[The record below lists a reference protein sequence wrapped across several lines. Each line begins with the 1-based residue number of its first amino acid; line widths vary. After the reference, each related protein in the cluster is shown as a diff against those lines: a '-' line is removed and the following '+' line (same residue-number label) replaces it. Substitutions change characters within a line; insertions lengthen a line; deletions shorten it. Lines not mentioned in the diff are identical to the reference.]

1 MKRGRSLFFGLAW
14 PSRVQYFIT
23 ITLNQVKK
31 EGLGTIL
38 LTNMQHCATIERM
51 SQKNRTKHGKAY
63 NKSAEKRWF
72 DRVVAAPLLIGMGS
86 AALVAAVAMHKELG
100 DGPTLFV
107 QERYGSDLD
116 NLVKVPKLR
125 TLRGAVRNTASA
137 NGYNHSSAGP
147 IGKLVRKAHVD
158 EAPQLLQVLRGK
170 MAIVGPRPLATGE
183 VYNDI
188 LANPDI
194 PEGLKQ
200 QWIDARKT
208 ARPGIMAPYSKEQH
222 EPGYELDTIHMMEQD
237 VVYAERA
244 SLKKDAKVVAATL
257 GMVATDLV
265 QKLMPRSART
275 WLQAKTGLMSHSAGQ
290 ECAESDVVVAL
301 QQAHTQ
307 PTRRAA

>member
-1 MKRGRSLFFGLAW
+1 MA
-14 PSRVQYFIT
+14 FIGWGF
-23 ITLNQVKK
+23 IIIKLDRLEKK
-31 EGLGTIL
+31 GAGTIL
-38 LTNMQHCATIERM
+38 LTYMQHCATIEQM
-51 SQKNRTKHGKAY
+51 SQKTRTKHGKDY
-63 NKSAEKRWF
+63 NKSPEKRWF

-86 AALVAAVAMHKELG
+86 AALVAAAAMHKELG

-200 QWIDARKT
+200 QWIEARKT

-222 EPGYELDTIHMMEQD
+222 EAGYELDTIHMMEQD

-265 QKLMPRSART
+265 QKLMPRSARE
-275 WLQAKTGLMSHSAGQ
+275 WLQVKTGLVPAGQ
-290 ECAESDVVVAL
+290 ERAESDVVVAL

-307 PTRRAA
+307 SARRAA

>member
-1 MKRGRSLFFGLAW
+1 
-14 PSRVQYFIT
+14 
-23 ITLNQVKK
+23 
-31 EGLGTIL
+31 
-38 LTNMQHCATIERM
+38 MQHCATIERM
-51 SQKNRTKHGKAY
+51 PQKTRTKHGKAY
-63 NKSAEKRWF
+63 NESAEKRWF
-72 DRVVAAPLLIGMGS
+72 DRVVAVPLLVCMGS
-86 AALVAAVAMHKELG
+86 AALVAAAAMHKELG

-147 IGKLVRKAHVD
+147 VGKLVRKAHVD

-200 QWIDARKT
+200 QWIEARKT

-237 VVYAERA
+237 VVYAETA

-265 QKLMPRSART
+265 QKLMPRSASE
-275 WLQAKTGLMSHSAGQ
+275 WLQAKTGLAPHPAGQ
-290 ECAESDVVVAL
+290 ERAESDVVVAL
-301 QQAHTQ
+301 QQAHAQ
-307 PTRRAA
+307 PARRAA

>member
-1 MKRGRSLFFGLAW
+1 MA
-14 PSRVQYFIT
+14 FIGWGF
-23 ITLNQVKK
+23 IIIKLDRLEKK
-31 EGLGTIL
+31 GAGTIL
-38 LTNMQHCATIERM
+38 LTYMQHCATIERM
-51 SQKNRTKHGKAY
+51 SQKNRTKHGKDY
-63 NKSAEKRWF
+63 NESPEKRWF
-72 DRVVAAPLLIGMGS
+72 DRVVAVPLLVCMGS
-86 AALVAAVAMHKELG
+86 AALVAAAAMHKELG

-147 IGKLVRKAHVD
+147 VGKLVRKAHVD

-200 QWIDARKT
+200 QWIEARKT

-222 EPGYELDTIHMMEQD
+222 EAGYELDTIHMMEQD

-265 QKLMPRSART
+265 QKLMPRSARE
-275 WLQAKTGLMSHSAGQ
+275 WLQVKTGLAPHLAGQ
-290 ECAESDVVVAL
+290 EHEESDVVVAL
-301 QQAHTQ
+301 QQAQAHTQ

>member
-1 MKRGRSLFFGLAW
+1 
-14 PSRVQYFIT
+14 
-23 ITLNQVKK
+23 
-31 EGLGTIL
+31 
-38 LTNMQHCATIERM
+38 MQHCATIEQM
-51 SQKNRTKHGKAY
+51 SQKTRTKHGKDY

-72 DRVVAAPLLIGMGS
+72 DRIVAAPLLIGMGS

-107 QERYGSDLD
+107 QERYGSDID

-147 IGKLVRKAHVD
+147 VGKLVRKAHVD

-237 VVYAERA
+237 VVYAETA

-265 QKLMPRSART
+265 QKLMPRSASE
-275 WLQAKTGLMSHSAGQ
+275 WLQAKTGLAPHPAGQ
-290 ECAESDVVVAL
+290 ERAESDVVVAL
-301 QQAHTQ
+301 QQAHAQ
-307 PTRRAA
+307 PARHAA

>member
-1 MKRGRSLFFGLAW
+1 M
-14 PSRVQYFIT
+14 
-23 ITLNQVKK
+23 
-31 EGLGTIL
+31 
-38 LTNMQHCATIERM
+38 TNMQHCATIERM

-63 NKSAEKRWF
+63 NESPEKRWF
-72 DRVVAAPLLIGMGS
+72 DRIVAAPLLIGMGS
-86 AALVAAVAMHKELG
+86 AALIAAAAMHKELG
-100 DGPTLFV
+100 DGPTLFI

-116 NLVKVPKLR
+116 DLVKVPKLR

-137 NGYNHSSAGP
+137 NGYNHSGAGP

-237 VVYAERA
+237 VVYAETA

-265 QKLMPRSART
+265 QKLMPRSTRE
-275 WLQAKTGLMSHSAGQ
+275 WLQAKTGLASASQ
-290 ECAESDVVVAL
+290 ERAESDVVVAL
-301 QQAHTQ
+301 QQAHAQ

>member
-1 MKRGRSLFFGLAW
+1 MA
-14 PSRVQYFIT
+14 FIGWGF
-23 ITLNQVKK
+23 IIIKLDRLEKK
-31 EGLGTIL
+31 GAGTIL
-38 LTNMQHCATIERM
+38 LTYMQHCATIEQM
-51 SQKNRTKHGKAY
+51 SQKTRTKHGKDY
-63 NKSAEKRWF
+63 NKSPEKRWF

-86 AALVAAVAMHKELG
+86 AALVAAAAMHKELG

-200 QWIDARKT
+200 QWIEARKT

-222 EPGYELDTIHMMEQD
+222 EAGYELDTIHMMEQD

-265 QKLMPRSART
+265 QKLMPRSARE
-275 WLQAKTGLMSHSAGQ
+275 WLQVKTGLAPAGQ
-290 ECAESDVVVAL
+290 ERAESDVVVAL

>member
-1 MKRGRSLFFGLAW
+1 MT
-14 PSRVQYFIT
+14 Y
-23 ITLNQVKK
+23 
-31 EGLGTIL
+31 
-38 LTNMQHCATIERM
+38 MQHCATIEQM
-51 SQKNRTKHGKAY
+51 SQKTRTKHGKYY
-63 NKSAEKRWF
+63 NKSPEKRWF
-72 DRVVAAPLLIGMGS
+72 DRVVAVPLLVCMGS
-86 AALVAAVAMHKELG
+86 AALVAAAAMHKELG

-183 VYNDI
+183 VYDDI

-208 ARPGIMAPYSKEQH
+208 ARPGIMAPYSKDQH
-222 EPGYELDTIHMMEQD
+222 GLGYKLNTIHMMEQD
-237 VVYAERA
+237 VVYAETA

-265 QKLMPRSART
+265 QKLMPRSARE
-275 WLQAKTGLMSHSAGQ
+275 WLQVKTGLVPAVQ
-290 ECAESDVVVAL
+290 ERAESDVVVAL

>member
-1 MKRGRSLFFGLAW
+1 
-14 PSRVQYFIT
+14 
-23 ITLNQVKK
+23 
-31 EGLGTIL
+31 
-38 LTNMQHCATIERM
+38 MQHCATIERM

-63 NKSAEKRWF
+63 NESAEKRWF
-72 DRVVAAPLLIGMGS
+72 DRVVAVPLLVCMGS
-86 AALVAAVAMHKELG
+86 AALVAAAAMHKELG

-200 QWIDARKT
+200 QWIEARKT

-265 QKLMPRSART
+265 QKLMPRSARE
-275 WLQAKTGLMSHSAGQ
+275 WLQAKTGLASAGQ
-290 ECAESDVVVAL
+290 ERAESDVVVAL

-307 PTRRAA
+307 PARRAA

>member
-1 MKRGRSLFFGLAW
+1 MKRGRSLFFGLTW
-14 PSRVQYFIT
+14 PSRAQYFIT

-38 LTNMQHCATIERM
+38 LTNTQHCATIERM

-63 NKSAEKRWF
+63 NESPEKRWF

-86 AALVAAVAMHKELG
+86 AALVAAAAMHKELG
-100 DGPTLFV
+100 DGPTLFI

-116 NLVKVPKLR
+116 DLVKVPKLR

-147 IGKLVRKAHVD
+147 VGKLVR
-158 EAPQLLQVLRGK
+158 
-170 MAIVGPRPLATGE
+170 VGPRPLATGE

-208 ARPGIMAPYSKEQH
+208 ARPGIMAPYSKDQH
-222 EPGYELDTIHMMEQD
+222 GLGYELDITHTIRTMEQD
-237 VVYAERA
+237 IMYAKEKA
-244 SLKKDAKVVAATL
+244 SLKFDSMVVAATL
-257 GMVATDLV
+257 GTVATDLV
-265 QKLMPRSART
+265 QKLMPRSARE
-275 WLQAKTGLMSHSAGQ
+275 WLQVKTGLAPHLAGQ
-290 ECAESDVVVAL
+290 EHEESDVVVAL
-301 QQAHTQ
+301 QQAQAHTQ

>member
-1 MKRGRSLFFGLAW
+1 MA
-14 PSRVQYFIT
+14 FIGWGFIIIKLDRLEKT
-23 ITLNQVKK
+23 
-31 EGLGTIL
+31 GAGPIL
-38 LTNMQHCATIERM
+38 LTYMQHCATIEQM
-51 SQKNRTKHGKAY
+51 SQKTRTKHGKYY
-63 NKSAEKRWF
+63 NKSPEKRWF
-72 DRVVAAPLLIGMGS
+72 DRVVAVPLLVCMGS
-86 AALVAAVAMHKELG
+86 AALVAAAAMHKELG

-200 QWIDARKT
+200 QWIEARKT

-265 QKLMPRSART
+265 QKLMPRSARE
-275 WLQAKTGLMSHSAGQ
+275 WLQVKTGLVPAVQ
-290 ECAESDVVVAL
+290 ERAESDVVVAL

>member
-1 MKRGRSLFFGLAW
+1 MERGRSLFFGLAW

-100 DGPTLFV
+100 DGPTLFI

-116 NLVKVPKLR
+116 DLVKVPKLR

-147 IGKLVRKAHVD
+147 VGKLVRKAHVD

-208 ARPGIMAPYSKEQH
+208 ARPGIMAPYSKDQH
-222 EPGYELDTIHMMEQD
+222 GLGYELDTIHMMEQD
-237 VVYAERA
+237 IMYAKEKA
-244 SLKKDAKVVAATL
+244 SLKFDSMVVAATL
-257 GMVATDLV
+257 GTVATDLT
-265 QKLMPRSART
+265 QKLMPRSARE
-275 WLQAKTGLMSHSAGQ
+275 WLQAKTGLASAGQ
-290 ECAESDVVVAL
+290 EYAESDVVVAL

>member
-1 MKRGRSLFFGLAW
+1 MA
-14 PSRVQYFIT
+14 FIGWGF
-23 ITLNQVKK
+23 IIIKLDRLEKK
-31 EGLGTIL
+31 GAGTIL
-38 LTNMQHCATIERM
+38 LTYMQHCATIEQM
-51 SQKNRTKHGKAY
+51 SQKTRTKHGKAY
-63 NKSAEKRWF
+63 NESPEKRWF
-72 DRVVAAPLLIGMGS
+72 DRVVAVPLLVCMGS
-86 AALVAAVAMHKELG
+86 AALVAAAAMHKELG

-208 ARPGIMAPYSKEQH
+208 ARPGIMAPYSKDQH
-222 EPGYELDTIHMMEQD
+222 GLGYKLNTIHMMEQD
-237 VVYAERA
+237 VVYAETAMR
-244 SLKKDAKVVAATL
+244 
-257 GMVATDLV
+257 
-265 QKLMPRSART
+265 
-275 WLQAKTGLMSHSAGQ
+275 
-290 ECAESDVVVAL
+290 
-301 QQAHTQ
+301 
-307 PTRRAA
+307 

>member
-1 MKRGRSLFFGLAW
+1 
-14 PSRVQYFIT
+14 
-23 ITLNQVKK
+23 
-31 EGLGTIL
+31 
-38 LTNMQHCATIERM
+38 MQHCANIERM

-63 NKSAEKRWF
+63 NESAEKRWF

-100 DGPTLFV
+100 DGPTLFI

-116 NLVKVPKLR
+116 DLVKVPKLR

-137 NGYNHSSAGP
+137 NGYNHSGAGP

-200 QWIDARKT
+200 QWIEARKT
-208 ARPGIMAPYSKEQH
+208 ARPGIMAPYSREQH
-222 EPGYELDTIHMMEQD
+222 KPGYERYELDTIHMMEQD
-237 VVYAERA
+237 IVYAKEKA
-244 SLKKDAKVVAATL
+244 SLKFDSMVVAATL
-257 GMVATDLV
+257 GTVATDLT

-275 WLQAKTGLMSHSAGQ
+275 WLQAKTGLAPHSAGQ
-290 ECAESDVVVAL
+290 ERAESDVVVAL

-307 PTRRAA
+307 SARRAA

>member
-1 MKRGRSLFFGLAW
+1 
-14 PSRVQYFIT
+14 
-23 ITLNQVKK
+23 
-31 EGLGTIL
+31 
-38 LTNMQHCATIERM
+38 MQHCATIERM

-63 NKSAEKRWF
+63 NESPEKRWF
-72 DRVVAAPLLIGMGS
+72 DRVVAVPLLVCMGS
-86 AALVAAVAMHKELG
+86 AALVAAAAMHKELG

-116 NLVKVPKLR
+116 DLVKVPKLR

-147 IGKLVRKAHVD
+147 VGKLVRKAHVD

-194 PEGLKQ
+194 PEDLKQ

-237 VVYAERA
+237 VVYAETA

-265 QKLMPRSART
+265 QKLMPRSARE
-275 WLQAKTGLMSHSAGQ
+275 WLQAKAGLAPHSAGQ
-290 ECAESDVVVAL
+290 ERAESDVVVAL
-301 QQAHTQ
+301 QRAHTQ

>member
-1 MKRGRSLFFGLAW
+1 M
-14 PSRVQYFIT
+14 QYFIT

-38 LTNMQHCATIERM
+38 LTYMQHCATIERM
-51 SQKNRTKHGKAY
+51 SQKNRTKHGKDY
-63 NKSAEKRWF
+63 NESPEKRWF
-72 DRVVAAPLLIGMGS
+72 DRVVAVPLLVCMGS
-86 AALVAAVAMHKELG
+86 AALIAAAAMHKELG
-100 DGPTLFV
+100 DGPTLFI

-208 ARPGIMAPYSKEQH
+208 ALPGIMAPYSKEQH

-237 VVYAERA
+237 VVYAETA

-265 QKLMPRSART
+265 QKLMPRSARE
-275 WLQAKTGLMSHSAGQ
+275 WLQVKTGLVPAGQ
-290 ECAESDVVVAL
+290 ERAESDVVVAL

-307 PTRRAA
+307 PARRAA

>member
-1 MKRGRSLFFGLAW
+1 M
-14 PSRVQYFIT
+14 
-23 ITLNQVKK
+23 KK

-51 SQKNRTKHGKAY
+51 SQKNRTKHGKDY

-86 AALVAAVAMHKELG
+86 AALVAAAAMHKELG
-100 DGPTLFV
+100 DGPTLFI

-147 IGKLVRKAHVD
+147 IGKLVRKTHVD
-158 EAPQLLQVLRGK
+158 EAPQLLQVLRGN

-188 LANPDI
+188 LANPNI

-200 QWIDARKT
+200 QWVDARKT
-208 ARPGIMAPYSKEQH
+208 VLPGIMAPYSKEQH
-222 EPGYELDTIHMMEQD
+222 EPGYKLDMTHIIHIMEQD
-237 VVYAERA
+237 IMYAKEKA
-244 SLKKDAKVVAATL
+244 SLKFDSMVVAATL
-257 GMVATDLV
+257 GTVATDLV
-265 QKLMPRSART
+265 QKLMPRSARE
-275 WLQAKTGLMSHSAGQ
+275 WLQAKTGLAPHPAGQ
-290 ECAESDVVVAL
+290 EREESDVVVAL
-301 QQAHTQ
+301 QQAQVRHTQ
-307 PTRRAA
+307 PARRVA

>member
-1 MKRGRSLFFGLAW
+1 MALKGAILYNNYTKSSEKGRIRHDTVDIYA
-14 PSRVQYFIT
+14 
-23 ITLNQVKK
+23 TLCYHRTDV
-31 EGLGTIL
+31 T
-38 LTNMQHCATIERM
+38 
-51 SQKNRTKHGKAY
+51 KNRTKHGKDY
-63 NKSAEKRWF
+63 NESPEKRWF
-72 DRVVAAPLLIGMGS
+72 DRVVAVPLLVCMGS
-86 AALVAAVAMHKELG
+86 AALIAAAAMHKELG
-100 DGPTLFV
+100 DGPTLFI

-208 ARPGIMAPYSKEQH
+208 ALPGIMAPYSKEQH

-237 VVYAERA
+237 VVYAETA

-265 QKLMPRSART
+265 QKLMPRSARE
-275 WLQAKTGLMSHSAGQ
+275 WLQVKTGLVPAGQ
-290 ECAESDVVVAL
+290 ERAESDVVVAL

-307 PTRRAA
+307 PARRAA

>member
-1 MKRGRSLFFGLAW
+1 MA
-14 PSRVQYFIT
+14 FIGWGF
-23 ITLNQVKK
+23 IIIKLDRLEKK
-31 EGLGTIL
+31 GAGTIL
-38 LTNMQHCATIERM
+38 LTYMQHCATIEQM
-51 SQKNRTKHGKAY
+51 SQKTRTKHGKYY
-63 NKSAEKRWF
+63 NKSPEKRWF
-72 DRVVAAPLLIGMGS
+72 DRVVAVPLLVCMGS
-86 AALVAAVAMHKELG
+86 AALIAAAAMHKELG
-100 DGPTLFV
+100 DGPTLFI

-116 NLVKVPKLR
+116 DLVKVPKLR

-137 NGYNHSSAGP
+137 NGYNHSGAGP

-237 VVYAERA
+237 VVYAETA

-265 QKLMPRSART
+265 QKLMPRSTRE
-275 WLQAKTGLMSHSAGQ
+275 WLQAKTGLASASQ
-290 ECAESDVVVAL
+290 ERAESDVVVAL
-301 QQAHTQ
+301 QQAHAQ

>member
-1 MKRGRSLFFGLAW
+1 M
-14 PSRVQYFIT
+14 
-23 ITLNQVKK
+23 KK
-31 EGLGTIL
+31 EGIGTIL
-38 LTNMQHCATIERM
+38 LTNTQHCATIERM

-63 NKSAEKRWF
+63 NESPEKRWF
-72 DRVVAAPLLIGMGS
+72 DRIVAAPLLIGMGS
-86 AALVAAVAMHKELG
+86 AALIAAAAMHKELG
-100 DGPTLFV
+100 DGPTLFI

-116 NLVKVPKLR
+116 DLVKVPKLR

-137 NGYNHSSAGP
+137 NGYNHSGAGP
-147 IGKLVRKAHVD
+147 VGKLVRKAHVD

-208 ARPGIMAPYSKEQH
+208 ARPGIMAPYSKDQH
-222 EPGYELDTIHMMEQD
+222 GLGYELDITHTIRTMEQD
-237 VVYAERA
+237 IMYAKEKA
-244 SLKKDAKVVAATL
+244 SLKFDSMVVAATL
-257 GMVATDLV
+257 GTVATDLV
-265 QKLMPRSART
+265 QKLMPRSARE
-275 WLQAKTGLMSHSAGQ
+275 WLQVKTGLAPHLAGQ
-290 ECAESDVVVAL
+290 EHEESDVVVAL
-301 QQAHTQ
+301 QQAQAHTQ

>member
-1 MKRGRSLFFGLAW
+1 MA
-14 PSRVQYFIT
+14 FIGWGF
-23 ITLNQVKK
+23 IIIKLDWLEKK
-31 EGLGTIL
+31 GAGTTL
-38 LTNMQHCATIERM
+38 LTNMQHCANIERM
-51 SQKNRTKHGKAY
+51 SQKNRTKHGKDY
-63 NKSAEKRWF
+63 NKSPEKRWF
-72 DRVVAAPLLIGMGS
+72 DRVVAVPLLVCMGS
-86 AALVAAVAMHKELG
+86 AALVAAAAMHKELG

-147 IGKLVRKAHVD
+147 VGKFVRKAHVD

-208 ARPGIMAPYSKEQH
+208 ARPGIMAPYSKDQH
-222 EPGYELDTIHMMEQD
+222 GLGYELDTIHMMEQD
-237 VVYAERA
+237 IMYAKEKA
-244 SLKKDAKVVAATL
+244 SLKFDSMVVAATL
-257 GMVATDLV
+257 GTVATDLT
-265 QKLMPRSART
+265 QKLMPRSARE
-275 WLQAKTGLMSHSAGQ
+275 WLQAKTGLASAGQ
-290 ECAESDVVVAL
+290 EYAESDVVVAL

>member
-1 MKRGRSLFFGLAW
+1 M
-14 PSRVQYFIT
+14 QYFIT

-51 SQKNRTKHGKAY
+51 SQKNRTKHGKDY

-86 AALVAAVAMHKELG
+86 AALVAAAAMHKELG
-100 DGPTLFV
+100 DGPTLFI

-200 QWIDARKT
+200 QWIEVRKT
-208 ARPGIMAPYSKEQH
+208 TRPGIMAPYSKEQH

-237 VVYAERA
+237 VVYAETA

-275 WLQAKTGLMSHSAGQ
+275 WLQTKTGLAPHSAGQ
-290 ECAESDVVVAL
+290 EHEESDVVVAL

-307 PTRRAA
+307 SARRAA

>member
-1 MKRGRSLFFGLAW
+1 M
-14 PSRVQYFIT
+14 
-23 ITLNQVKK
+23 KK

-63 NKSAEKRWF
+63 NESPEKRWF
-72 DRVVAAPLLIGMGS
+72 DRIVAAPLLIGMGS
-86 AALVAAVAMHKELG
+86 AALIAAAAMHKELG
-100 DGPTLFV
+100 DGPTLFI

-116 NLVKVPKLR
+116 DLVKVPKLR

-137 NGYNHSSAGP
+137 NGYNHSGAGP

-237 VVYAERA
+237 VVYAETA

-265 QKLMPRSART
+265 QKLMPRSTRE
-275 WLQAKTGLMSHSAGQ
+275 WLQAKTGLASASQ
-290 ECAESDVVVAL
+290 ERAESDVVVAL
-301 QQAHTQ
+301 QQAHAQ

>member
-265 QKLMPRSART
+265 QKLMPRSARE
-275 WLQAKTGLMSHSAGQ
+275 WLQVKTGLVPAVQ
-290 ECAESDVVVAL
+290 ERAESDVVVAL

>member
-1 MKRGRSLFFGLAW
+1 M
-14 PSRVQYFIT
+14 QYFIT

-63 NKSAEKRWF
+63 NESPEKRWF
-72 DRVVAAPLLIGMGS
+72 DRIVAAPLLIGMGS
-86 AALVAAVAMHKELG
+86 AALIAAAAMHKELG
-100 DGPTLFV
+100 DGPTLFI

-116 NLVKVPKLR
+116 DLVKVPKLR

-137 NGYNHSSAGP
+137 NGYNHSGAGP

-237 VVYAERA
+237 VVYAETA

-265 QKLMPRSART
+265 QKLMPRSTRE
-275 WLQAKTGLMSHSAGQ
+275 WLQVKTGLVPAGQ
-290 ECAESDVVVAL
+290 ERAESDVVVAL

-307 PTRRAA
+307 PARRAA

>member
-1 MKRGRSLFFGLAW
+1 
-14 PSRVQYFIT
+14 
-23 ITLNQVKK
+23 
-31 EGLGTIL
+31 
-38 LTNMQHCATIERM
+38 MQHCATIERM

-63 NKSAEKRWF
+63 NKSPEKRWF

-86 AALVAAVAMHKELG
+86 AALVAAAAMHKELG
-100 DGPTLFV
+100 DGPTLFI

-116 NLVKVPKLR
+116 DLVKVPKLR

-137 NGYNHSSAGP
+137 NGYNHSGAGP

-237 VVYAERA
+237 VVYAETA

-257 GMVATDLV
+257 GMVAIDLV
-265 QKLMPRSART
+265 QKLMPRSARE
-275 WLQAKTGLMSHSAGQ
+275 WLQTKTGLAPHPAGQ

>member
-1 MKRGRSLFFGLAW
+1 M
-14 PSRVQYFIT
+14 QYFIT

-38 LTNMQHCATIERM
+38 LTYMQHCATIEQM

-63 NKSAEKRWF
+63 NKSPEKRWF

-86 AALVAAVAMHKELG
+86 AALVAAAAMHKELG
-100 DGPTLFV
+100 DGPTLFI

-116 NLVKVPKLR
+116 DLVKVPKLR

-147 IGKLVRKAHVD
+147 VGKLVRKAHVD

-200 QWIDARKT
+200 QWIEARKT

-265 QKLMPRSART
+265 QKLMPRSARE
-275 WLQAKTGLMSHSAGQ
+275 WLQVKTGLAPAGQ
-290 ECAESDVVVAL
+290 ERAESDVVVAL

>member
-1 MKRGRSLFFGLAW
+1 
-14 PSRVQYFIT
+14 
-23 ITLNQVKK
+23 
-31 EGLGTIL
+31 
-38 LTNMQHCATIERM
+38 M
-51 SQKNRTKHGKAY
+51 SQKTRTKYGEDY
-63 NKSAEKRWF
+63 NKSNEKRWF
-72 DRVVAAPLLIGMGS
+72 DRAVAVPLLIGMGS
-86 AALVAAVAMHKELG
+86 AALVAAAAMHKELG

-158 EAPQLLQVLRGK
+158 EAPQLIQVLRGK

-183 VYNDI
+183 VYDDI

-200 QWIDARKT
+200 QWIEVRKT
-208 ARPGIMAPYSKEQH
+208 TRPGIMAPYSRKQH
-222 EPGYELDTIHMMEQD
+222 KPGYELDTIHMMEQD
-237 VVYAERA
+237 VVYAEMA
-244 SLKKDAKVVAATL
+244 SLKKDIKVVAATL

-265 QKLMPRSART
+265 QKLMPRSARA
-275 WLQAKTGLMSHSAGQ
+275 WLQAKTGLTPHSADQ
-290 ECAESDVVVAL
+290 EREEGDVVVTL
-301 QQAHTQ
+301 QQARHTQ
-307 PTRRAA
+307 PARRVA

>member
-1 MKRGRSLFFGLAW
+1 MA
-14 PSRVQYFIT
+14 FIGWGF
-23 ITLNQVKK
+23 IIIKLDRLEKK
-31 EGLGTIL
+31 GAGTIL
-38 LTNMQHCATIERM
+38 LTYMQHCATIEQM
-51 SQKNRTKHGKAY
+51 SQKTRTKHGKYY
-63 NKSAEKRWF
+63 NKSPEKRWF
-72 DRVVAAPLLIGMGS
+72 DRVVAVPLLVCMGS
-86 AALVAAVAMHKELG
+86 AALVAAAAMHKELG

-183 VYNDI
+183 VYDDI

-208 ARPGIMAPYSKEQH
+208 ARPGIMAPYSKDQH
-222 EPGYELDTIHMMEQD
+222 GLGYKLNTIHMMEQD
-237 VVYAERA
+237 VVYAETA

-265 QKLMPRSART
+265 QKLMPRSARE
-275 WLQAKTGLMSHSAGQ
+275 WLQVKTGLVPAVQ
-290 ECAESDVVVAL
+290 ERAESDVVVAL

>member
-1 MKRGRSLFFGLAW
+1 M
-14 PSRVQYFIT
+14 
-23 ITLNQVKK
+23 KK

-63 NKSAEKRWF
+63 NESAEKRWF

-86 AALVAAVAMHKELG
+86 AALVAAAAMHKELG

-116 NLVKVPKLR
+116 DLVKVPKLR

-137 NGYNHSSAGP
+137 NGYNHSGAGP

-237 VVYAERA
+237 VVYAETA

-265 QKLMPRSART
+265 QKLMPRSARE
-275 WLQAKTGLMSHSAGQ
+275 WLQAKTGLVSHSAGQ
-290 ECAESDVVVAL
+290 ERAESDVVVAL

>member
-1 MKRGRSLFFGLAW
+1 
-14 PSRVQYFIT
+14 
-23 ITLNQVKK
+23 
-31 EGLGTIL
+31 
-38 LTNMQHCATIERM
+38 M
-51 SQKNRTKHGKAY
+51 SQKTRTKYGEDY
-63 NKSAEKRWF
+63 NKSPEKRWF
-72 DRVVAAPLLIGMGS
+72 DRAVAVPLLIGMGS
-86 AALVAAVAMHKELG
+86 VALVAAAAMHKELG

-116 NLVKVPKLR
+116 NPVKVPKLR

-200 QWIDARKT
+200 QWIEVRKT
-208 ARPGIMAPYSKEQH
+208 TRPGIMAPYSGMQH
-222 EPGYELDTIHMMEQD
+222 KPGYELDTIHMMEQD
-237 VVYAERA
+237 VVYAKEKA
-244 SLKKDAKVVAATL
+244 SLKFDSMVVAATL
-257 GMVATDLV
+257 GMVATDLT

-275 WLQAKTGLMSHSAGQ
+275 WLQAKTGLAPHSAGQ
-290 ECAESDVVVAL
+290 ERAESDVVVAL
-301 QQAHTQ
+301 QQAYTQ
-307 PTRRAA
+307 SARRAA

>member
-1 MKRGRSLFFGLAW
+1 MA
-14 PSRVQYFIT
+14 FIGWGF
-23 ITLNQVKK
+23 IIIKLDRLEKK
-31 EGLGTIL
+31 GAGTIL
-38 LTNMQHCATIERM
+38 LTYMQHCATIEQM
-51 SQKNRTKHGKAY
+51 SQKTRTKHGKDY
-63 NKSAEKRWF
+63 NKSPEKRWF

-86 AALVAAVAMHKELG
+86 AALVAAAAMHKELG

-265 QKLMPRSART
+265 QKLMPRSARE
-275 WLQAKTGLMSHSAGQ
+275 WLQVKTGLVPAVQ
-290 ECAESDVVVAL
+290 ERAESDVVVAL

>member
-1 MKRGRSLFFGLAW
+1 M
-14 PSRVQYFIT
+14 
-23 ITLNQVKK
+23 
-31 EGLGTIL
+31 
-38 LTNMQHCATIERM
+38 TNTQHCATIEQM

-63 NKSAEKRWF
+63 NESPEKRWF

-86 AALVAAVAMHKELG
+86 AALVAAAAMHKELG
-100 DGPTLFV
+100 DGPTLFI

-116 NLVKVPKLR
+116 DLVKVPKLR

-137 NGYNHSSAGP
+137 NGYNHSGAGP
-147 IGKLVRKAHVD
+147 VGKLVRKAHVD

-265 QKLMPRSART
+265 QKLMPRSASE
-275 WLQAKTGLMSHSAGQ
+275 WLQAKTGLAPHPAGQ
-290 ECAESDVVVAL
+290 ERAESDVVVAL
-301 QQAHTQ
+301 QQTHAQ
-307 PTRRAA
+307 PARRAA

>member
-72 DRVVAAPLLIGMGS
+72 DRIVAAPLLIGMGS
-86 AALVAAVAMHKELG
+86 AALIAAAAMHKELG
-100 DGPTLFV
+100 DGPTLFI

-116 NLVKVPKLR
+116 DLVKVPKLR

-137 NGYNHSSAGP
+137 NGYNHSGAGP

-237 VVYAERA
+237 VVYAETA

-265 QKLMPRSART
+265 QKLMPRSTRE
-275 WLQAKTGLMSHSAGQ
+275 WLQAKTGLASASQ
-290 ECAESDVVVAL
+290 ERAESDVVVAL
-301 QQAHTQ
+301 QQAHAQ

>member
-1 MKRGRSLFFGLAW
+1 M
-14 PSRVQYFIT
+14 
-23 ITLNQVKK
+23 KK
-31 EGLGTIL
+31 EGIGTIL

-51 SQKNRTKHGKAY
+51 SQKNRTKHGKDY

-86 AALVAAVAMHKELG
+86 AALVAAAAMHKELG
-100 DGPTLFV
+100 DGPTLFI

-116 NLVKVPKLR
+116 DLVKVPKLR

-137 NGYNHSSAGP
+137 NGYNHSGAGP
-147 IGKLVRKAHVD
+147 VGKLVRKAHVD

-200 QWIDARKT
+200 QWIEARKT

-237 VVYAERA
+237 VVYAETA

-265 QKLMPRSART
+265 QKLMPRSASE
-275 WLQAKTGLMSHSAGQ
+275 WLQAKTGLAPHPAGQ
-290 ECAESDVVVAL
+290 ERAESDVVVTL

>member
-1 MKRGRSLFFGLAW
+1 
-14 PSRVQYFIT
+14 
-23 ITLNQVKK
+23 
-31 EGLGTIL
+31 
-38 LTNMQHCATIERM
+38 MQHCATIERM
-51 SQKNRTKHGKAY
+51 SQKNRTKHGKDY

-72 DRVVAAPLLIGMGS
+72 DRVVAVPLLVCMGS
-86 AALVAAVAMHKELG
+86 AALVAAAAMHKELG

-116 NLVKVPKLR
+116 DLVRVPKLR

-200 QWIDARKT
+200 QWIEVRKT

-222 EPGYELDTIHMMEQD
+222 EAGYELDTIHMMEQD
-237 VVYAERA
+237 VVYAETA

-265 QKLMPRSART
+265 QKLMPRSARE
-275 WLQAKTGLMSHSAGQ
+275 WLQAKAGLATFNRPRACGERCRGGAAASAYSAYTA
-290 ECAESDVVVAL
+290 CCV
-301 QQAHTQ
+301 T
-307 PTRRAA
+307 

>member
-1 MKRGRSLFFGLAW
+1 MA
-14 PSRVQYFIT
+14 FIGWGF
-23 ITLNQVKK
+23 IIIKLDRLEKK
-31 EGLGTIL
+31 GAGTIL
-38 LTNMQHCATIERM
+38 LTYMQHCATIEQM
-51 SQKNRTKHGKAY
+51 SQKTRTKHGKYY
-63 NKSAEKRWF
+63 NKSPEKRWF
-72 DRVVAAPLLIGMGS
+72 DRVVAVPLLVCMGS
-86 AALVAAVAMHKELG
+86 AALVAAAAMHKELG

-200 QWIDARKT
+200 QWIEARKT

-265 QKLMPRSART
+265 QKLMPRSARE
-275 WLQAKTGLMSHSAGQ
+275 WLQVKTGLVPVVQ
-290 ECAESDVVVAL
+290 ERAESDVVVAL

>member
-1 MKRGRSLFFGLAW
+1 M
-14 PSRVQYFIT
+14 
-23 ITLNQVKK
+23 KK

-63 NKSAEKRWF
+63 NESPEKRWF

-86 AALVAAVAMHKELG
+86 AALIAAAAMHKELG
-100 DGPTLFV
+100 DGPTLFI

-116 NLVKVPKLR
+116 DLVKVPKLR

-147 IGKLVRKAHVD
+147 VGKLVRKAHVD

-200 QWIDARKT
+200 QWIEARKT

-265 QKLMPRSART
+265 QKLMPRSARE
-275 WLQAKTGLMSHSAGQ
+275 WLQVKTGLAPAGQ
-290 ECAESDVVVAL
+290 ERAESDVVVAL